1 MKRITKV
8 FKDLMTPDDQQE
20 SWYAWAT
27 NQMSHAFLGAIVA
40 AILGVWGV
48 LVALILGVIK
58 EASDLTKAAKLL
70 DSVMDVAF
78 WTSGAASVAFSEYIY
93 LVLIALA
100 VLLYY
105 GIRPRIKK

>member
-1 MKRITKV
+1 MKRVTQV

-20 SWYAWAT
+20 SWYGWAT

-70 DSVMDVAF
+70 DSVMDVTF
-78 WTSGAASVAFSEYIY
+78 WTLGAASVTFSEYIY